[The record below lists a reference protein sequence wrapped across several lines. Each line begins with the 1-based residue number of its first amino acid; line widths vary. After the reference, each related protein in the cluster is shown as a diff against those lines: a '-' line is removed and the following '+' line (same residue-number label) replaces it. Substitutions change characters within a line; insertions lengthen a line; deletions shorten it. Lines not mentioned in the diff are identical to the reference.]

1 MMVARKKILI
11 VDDNAITLKV
21 ARNILMVEY
30 DAFTVPSAEM
40 MFRFLKNTIPDLI
53 LLDVLMPGMTGYEAL
68 RILQADPRTRRIPVV
83 FLSSQSDEKDE
94 IEGFSLGAVDY
105 ITKPFSP
112 PRLIKRIERHLL
124 VETQRAELEY
134 INNNLQS
141 LVNMKTRAVTELQT
155 AILTTVSELVE
166 CRDDV
171 TGEHVFRTS
180 RTLRL
185 LVTELMNLNV
195 YTDELLTWDIDLMLQ
210 SSQLH
215 DVGKIS
221 IHDHILLKPGKLT
234 PAEFE
239 EMKKHSIF
247 GEEIIDRIQKS
258 TSENAF
264 LKHAKIMAG
273 SHHEKWDGS
282 GYPRGL
288 AGADIPLE
296 GRLMA
301 VADVYDALI
310 SKRPYKPAFS
320 HEQAIE
326 ILLQGCGSHFDPA
339 LEPVIRVACTRFAS

>member
-1 MMVARKKILI
+1 MVARKKILI
-11 VDDNAITLKV
+11 VDDNSVTLKA
-21 ARNILMVEY
+21 ARNILMAEY
-30 DAFTVPSAEM
+30 EAFTVPSAEI
-40 MFRFLKNTIPDLI
+40 MFRFLENTTPDLI

-68 RILQADPRTRRIPVV
+68 HILQANPRTRHIPVV
-83 FLSSQSDEKDE
+83 ILTSQDNEQDE

-105 ITKPFSP
+105 VTKPFSP
-112 PRLIKRIERHLL
+112 PRLKKRIEHHLL
-124 VETQRAELEY
+124 VETQRAELEF
-134 INNNLQS
+134 INNNLQQ
-141 LVNMKTRAVTELQT
+141 LADAKTRAVTELQT

-185 LVTELMNLNV
+185 LVDELLNLKI
-195 YTDELLTWDIDLMLQ
+195 YTDELSNWDIDLMLQ

-221 IHDHILLKPGKLT
+221 IHDCILLKPGKLT
-234 PAEFE
+234 VTEFE

-247 GEEIIDRIQKS
+247 GEEIIDRIQRS
-258 TSENAF
+258 TSENDF

-282 GYPRGL
+282 GYPRGS
-288 AGADIPLE
+288 AGHDIPLQ

-339 LEPVIRVACTRFAS
+339 LEPVIRVACVHFVG